1 VPCHL
6 FASVNGAYDGISD
19 KKIEIVKCIMVN
31 VDFPYTD
38 RGGQTKYKHASEWRE
53 KMRKQVHI

>member
-1 VPCHL
+1 
-6 FASVNGAYDGISD
+6 
-19 KKIEIVKCIMVN
+19 MVN